1 MVTSSLL
8 KYSIALLL
16 QISYILLKNKQQT
29 SQFSPKFLP
38 ALPMNTNK
46 YTAQYTTEKQNITE
60 ISAGKQEGSHRSISS
75 AHEYRKT
82 AGQTTSIDPS
92 CIKHPAI
99 AIA

>member
-46 YTAQYTTEKQNITE
+46 YTAPYTTQKQNITE
-60 ISAGKQEGSHRSISS
+60 MDIGRQAG
-75 AHEYRKT
+75 RKPPLNFF
-82 AGQTTSIDPS
+82 SP
-92 CIKHPAI
+92 
-99 AIA
+99 